1 MAPLTDLDALHQLAV
16 HVRHLDLD
24 PELRAWLGAKQRSLQ
39 TAQPRRLAYAGRQG
53 AFIAGPVATPQP
65 WHSRGVG
72 ARALAQAAL
81 NPNQWLD
88 LRPGRTRR
96 AWHAAISAGLESLA
110 RVDSDLA
117 DAFAFGSEYR
127 DASGMHLREHGGR
140 VQMQWRPAPGLVLDV
155 SSP

>member
-39 TAQPRRLAYAGRQG
+39 TAQPRRLAYAGRHG
-53 AFIAGPVATPQP
+53 AFVAGPVATPHP
-65 WHSRGVG
+65 WRCRGVG
-72 ARALAQAAL
+72 ARALAFAAL
-81 NPNQWLD
+81 NPSQWLD
-88 LRPGRTRR
+88 LRQGRTRR
-96 AWHAAISAGLESLA
+96 AWHAAITAGIESLA
-110 RVDSDLA
+110 RIDSDLA
-117 DAFAFGSEYR
+117 DVFAFGEYR
-127 DASGMHLREHGGR
+127 DAAGMHLRELPTGR